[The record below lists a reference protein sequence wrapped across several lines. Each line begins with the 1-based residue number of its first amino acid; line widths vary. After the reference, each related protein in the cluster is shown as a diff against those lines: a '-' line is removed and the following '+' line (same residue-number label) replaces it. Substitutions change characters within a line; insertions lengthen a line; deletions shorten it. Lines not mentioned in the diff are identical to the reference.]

1 MTDSGSVSAPACH
14 FTPSALPASLQPAE
28 MLLPCVAALVP
39 PTHHVFPS
47 AVVPITRPSI
57 HVLRFFPP
65 SIRSAESAVHTAAHS
80 NEQSGKLV

>member
-1 MTDSGSVSAPACH
+1 MTDSGSVSTPTRH

-28 MLLPCVAALVP
+28 VLLPCVAALVP

-57 HVLRFFPP
+57 PVLRFFSPLHSFSGECCAHP
-65 SIRSAESAVHTAAHS
+65 SSL
-80 NEQSGKLV
+80 K